1 MKKSDKHTYKSNKSH
16 NKLSTSA
23 ALQTHSM
30 WQNTIKYDPY
40 APQEQNEQEE
50 NNLLQKHAD
59 EKIKSIFEFA
69 KMNQQSNKMPGAC
82 TKCGYAGHLAY
93 QCMNTLQLKSQNFS
107 VQEIDKNE
115 KEKLKQQQYLALL
128 KENFGNNAITGNVD
142 KRASAKDDSHDK
154 KKKKKSD
161 KEKGKDKDKDEEK
174 KKKHKK
180 KSKKHKK
187 DKKRKSSSK
196 SRSRSKSSSSSKDK
210 SEQKRKS
217 ESAPKSEPKRKRKST
232 PKRSSESSVERLS
245 ESSSDRKSSSK
256 SKDKSDSS
264 DKPKRK
270 QKPASKSHSSSSS

>member
-1 MKKSDKHTYKSNKSH
+1 MKKSEKHTYKSNKSH

-128 KENFGNNAITGNVD
+128 KENFGNNAISGNVD
-142 KRASAKDDSHDK
+142 KHTSAKDDSHDK

-161 KEKGKDKDKDEEK
+161 KEKGKDKDEEK

-196 SRSRSKSSSSSKDK
+196 SRSRSKSGSSSKDK